1 MKPVVFV
8 IDGRMGSGKTEFT
21 KAWLGKSDK
30 ALFNAGPERVGD
42 PLAMGDAFA
51 EHDMVGL
58 DEIGQFEPVSAK
70 AAIDRLITDAKA
82 SHKQLVL
89 VVQELSQ
96 LAAIGIELPD
106 ETAYAT
112 FRAAPVSQAKFRFK
126 GQELIVS

>member
-21 KAWLGKSDK
+21 KAWLGKADR

-42 PLAMGDAFA
+42 PLVIGDAFA
-51 EHDMVGL
+51 MHEMVGL
-58 DEIGQFEPVSAK
+58 DEIGQFEQSSAK
-70 AAIDRLITDAKA
+70 AVIERLIADAKA

-89 VVQELSQ
+89 VVQEVSQ
-96 LAAIGIELPD
+96 LTSMGIELPD

-112 FRAAPVSQAKFRFK
+112 FKVAPVAQATFQFQ
-126 GQELIVS
+126 GQELLVS

>member
-21 KAWLGKSDK
+21 KAWLGKADK

-42 PLAMGDAFA
+42 PLVMGDAFA
-51 EHDMVGL
+51 EHAIVGL
-58 DEIGQFEPVSAK
+58 DEIGQFEQKSAK
-70 AAIDRLITDAKA
+70 AAIDRLIAEAKA
-82 SHKQLVL
+82 SHKHLVL

-96 LAAIGIELPD
+96 LTAMGIELPD

-112 FRAAPVSQAKFRFK
+112 FHEAPEAQVKFRFQ
-126 GQELIVS
+126 GQELIVA